1 MSAAFSLELRRLP
14 GQPPRFAVRYS
25 CRNGRALVARQ
36 ATWSVSEAELRS
48 NGILDDLCVDDV
60 LGGEFL
66 FVGFDLADNGKFR
79 LWDREAPALGRLT
92 ADQGWCAVSPCP
104 VDRNPFFS
112 LDTDE
117 LDFER
122 PWARRRRLRR
132 RAASPEPVTEPGV
145 RRSRFVRPTLAERAI
160 QPAASFRSTPGEHSG
175 CFDMPGLYDLPPV
188 PEPEPQHSR
197 WDEREVLALPEAG
210 LSVPTRDLGE
220 GGGGVDDLLRVVR
233 YLREELRMEREESTR
248 LQRELARL
256 QAVVAALV
264 EQVPVS

>member
-1 MSAAFSLELRRLP
+1 MSAAFTLELRRLS
-14 GQPPRFAVRYS
+14 GSEPRFAVRYA

-48 NGILDDLCVDDV
+48 NGILDDVSVDDV
-60 LGGEFL
+60 LAGEFV
-66 FVGFDLADNGKFR
+66 FVGFDIADNGKFR
-79 LWDREAPALGRLT
+79 LWDRDAKALGTLSAGR
-92 ADQGWCAVSPCP
+92 GWCAVVPTS
-104 VDRNPFFS
+104 VDRDPFFS

-122 PWARRRRLRR
+122 PWTRKRRRRR
-132 RAASPEPVTEPGV
+132 RAPPPEPVTEPGV
-145 RRSRFVRPTLAERAI
+145 RRSRFARPTLAERAV
-160 QPAASFRSTPGEHSG
+160 QPAASFRSSPGEHSG
-175 CFDMPGLYDLPPV
+175 CFDMPGLYDLPPA
-188 PEPEPQHSR
+188 PEPELHHSR
-197 WDEREVLALPEAG
+197 WEEREVMALPEAG
-210 LSVPTRDLGE
+210 LAVPTRDLGE

-264 EQVPVS
+264 DQSRGS